1 MNKSCVKDE
10 DKSGVFETE
19 KSAEDKTGSSSNMMS
34 AKGWTGCVSDCL
46 CDKNISQ
53 WAITGLT
60 ILCGTA
66 FYACINTAGIIGVNA
81 SFDWEKCK

>member
-1 MNKSCVKDE
+1 
-10 DKSGVFETE
+10 
-19 KSAEDKTGSSSNMMS
+19 MS

-66 FYACINTAGIIGVNA
+66 CYACINTAGIIGVNA